1 MATPEDIIDYD
12 DGAAGPLWGY
22 DWRAHFVAD
31 VAALAVAFGS
41 AAGLLWLTLSGGSAS
56 F

>member
-12 DGAAGPLWGY
+12 DGPVGALWGY

-41 AAGLLWLTLSGGSAS
+41 AAGLLWLTLSGRPAL